1 MASLMFN
8 ANNAVNGFTLIA
20 YLKKIILG
28 LISKME
34 WKNIIIKCPNKNT
47 GFVYHHFAPTNK
59 KSSYND
65 SHSIFNYKNTTSPS
79 HISLK
84 QEISLKAKN
93 IEAICDNYD
102 YDGSVY
108 QTKNLQSTAN
118 KVCFPKNGAKH
129 EIESKPLKNQNCI
142 QFCK

>member
-1 MASLMFN
+1 MASFMFN

-84 QEISLKAKN
+84 QEISLKAKYV
-93 IEAICDNYD
+93 EAICDSYMTAEFIRLKTFKVQLIKFAFPEMEL
-102 YDGSVY
+102 SM
-108 QTKNLQSTAN
+108 KLKANL
-118 KVCFPKNGAKH
+118 
-129 EIESKPLKNQNCI
+129 
-142 QFCK
+142 